1 MLQLA
6 IIWAGIYIAV
16 IAATKTRL
24 TPVLY
29 YMAIG
34 CILVNVGILPVESD
48 EFVRGFTEIGIIL
61 IMFAIG
67 FEEETSHFLQSIK
80 KSWGIAF
87 FGALAPFASAYAV
100 ADYYWGEPKI
110 SLMCGLAMTATAVS
124 LTMVSLKGE
133 GLGRTP
139 AAERSTYVL
148 VSSVVLFLLFWQW
161 RPIDT
166 VVWDVSNPTV
176 SMILVAL
183 FALGWI
189 IVFASTFMIIHFDL
203 FGLRQVY
210 LHVRGHEYTE
220 PIFVKRFMYKLVRH
234 PLMLGFL
241 IAFWAVPTMTLGHL
255 IMSIGFSVY
264 IFIALRYEER
274 DLEAA
279 LGEDCVR
286 YKDEVPMIIPIPK
299 SKKSA

>member
-1 MLQLA
+1 M
-6 IIWAGIYIAV
+6 I
-16 IAATKTRL
+16 
-24 TPVLY
+24 
-29 YMAIG
+29 
-34 CILVNVGILPVESD
+34 
-48 EFVRGFTEIGIIL
+48 GFTGGYIVPK
-61 IMFAIG
+61 
-67 FEEETSHFLQSIK
+67 HVDN
-80 KSWGIAF
+80 GIAGPLVDAVLINGLWLVV
-87 FGALAPFASAYAV
+87 FGLQHTVMARPRFKSALTKVLS
-100 ADYYWGEPKI
+100 
-110 SLMCGLAMTATAVS
+110 
-124 LTMVSLKGE
+124 
-133 GLGRTP
+133 P

-148 VSSVVLFLLFWQW
+148 VSSVVLILLFWQW

-166 VVWDVSNPTV
+166 VVWDVANPTV
-176 SMILVAL
+176 SMILVAM

-189 IVFASTFMIIHFDL
+189 IVFASTFMINHFDL

-279 LGEDCVR
+279 LGEDYVR